1 MAYYFDVHCHLAIY
15 PNIKKIIKSSEKLSI
30 SIIAVSMDL
39 IDNRKTL
46 ALAEEYENV
55 FPMLALHPFS
65 PISRS
70 APNLED
76 AKLVATLIEENLDKI
91 VGVGEIGLDHYFLK
105 DKSSYAIQNEVFNYF
120 LDLAEKYQ
128 LGITVHGKNAEI
140 EVFEQLKS
148 RKIHPI
154 SIHWYSGPQDL
165 INNGIRRGYYFSITP
180 AVLYSAKHRIVVE
193 KVPLEQ
199 LLTESDGPVNYKIK
213 NKSITGEPIHVVDV
227 VSEIAKIKNLE
238 TEKVKQKLYL
248 NARKI
253 YEKSTL

>member
-1 MAYYFDVHCHLAIY
+1 MAYFDVHCHLAIY
-15 PNIKKIIKSSEKLSI
+15 PNIQKIIERAKKLSI

-39 IDNRKTL
+39 SDNKKTL
-46 ALAEEYENV
+46 DLAEKYNNV

-70 APNLED
+70 APNLEE
-76 AKLVATLIEENLDKI
+76 AKLVATMIEKNLNKLAGI
-91 VGVGEIGLDHYFLK
+91 GEVGLDHYFLK
-105 DKSSYAIQNEVFNYF
+105 DKNSYAIQNEVFNYF

-128 LGITVHGKNAEI
+128 LGITVHGKNAER

-148 RKIHPI
+148 RKIHSI

-165 INNGIRRGYYFSITP
+165 INEGIKRGYYFSITP

-213 NKSITGEPIHVVDV
+213 NKSITGEPIHVADV

-248 NARKI
+248 NAKKI
-253 YEKSTL
+253 YEKSNL